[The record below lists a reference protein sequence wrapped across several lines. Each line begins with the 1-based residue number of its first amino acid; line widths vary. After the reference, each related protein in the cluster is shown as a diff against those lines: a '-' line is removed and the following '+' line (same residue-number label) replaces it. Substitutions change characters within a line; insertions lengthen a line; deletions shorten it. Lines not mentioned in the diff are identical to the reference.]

1 MTEKTEK
8 LGVGLTKE
16 EKQKFRV
23 EAAKRDMSMSELARK
38 ILLDELELEETDEGN
53 PNTPLTQ
60 TAN

>member
-1 MTEKTEK
+1 MSDKTEK

-53 PNTPLTQ
+53 PNPPLTQ